1 MGTVEGTGG
10 TMPACGH
17 QEKAAA
23 QTQAAPLD
31 FTPTELW
38 FGEHAPYQEGG
49 KKIDLGIG
57 KNFDVHHQEI

>member
-23 QTQAAPLD
+23 QIQAAPLD
-31 FTPTELW
+31 FTTTEM
-38 FGEHAPYQEGG
+38 HAPYQEGG
-49 KKIDLGIG
+49 KKIDLGVG
-57 KNFDVHHQEI
+57 KNFGVHHQEI